1 MALTKVINCSC
12 KNEYQ
17 DKLYGMNKRLGN
29 VKSDKSD
36 SDTARCTSCGKEVKF
51 KFITIKK

>member
-51 KFITIKK
+51 RFITIKK